1 MPMLS
6 AIFFD
11 FDGTL
16 ADDGDS
22 IGEALDHACAV
33 IRQRWPDIP
42 TPDLIQ
48 TYRRASE
55 TAWGDYDRYLR
66 HLSSPEAMLMA
77 VWQETLGQWGYHDP
91 AVERQAAVLYWQHRL
106 RHCLPF
112 PDVVPLLS
120 RLGRYFHLSLLTNGA
135 PAMQRAKVKTSG
147 LEAFFHTIFVG
158 GEFVRGKPHP
168 AIFRAA
174 LEAAS
179 CRPEQAVHVGDSLL
193 HDIAGAQAV
202 GIHGVW
208 LNRKRLAIANL
219 SAQVRHQLGETRPE
233 YEISSLTELQPCI
246 DQIMAAAS
254 G

>member
-1 MPMLS
+1 MLS

-22 IGEALDHACAV
+22 IQEALDHACAI
-33 IRQRWPDIP
+33 IRRRWPDIP

-77 VWQETLGQWGYHDP
+77 VWQEALGQWGCHDP
-91 AVERQAAVLYWQHRL
+91 TVEREAAAVYWQHRL
-106 RHCLPF
+106 RHCRPF

-120 RLGRYFHLSLLTNGA
+120 RLSQRFQLSLLTNGA
-135 PAMQRAKVKTSG
+135 PAMQRTKVSTSG
-147 LEAFFHTIFVG
+147 LEAFFDTIFVG
-158 GEFVRGKPHP
+158 GEFTRGKPHP
-168 AIFRAA
+168 AIFEAA
-174 LEAAS
+174 LEEAG
-179 CRPEQAVHVGDSLL
+179 CRPEQVVHVGDSLL

-208 LNRKRLAIANL
+208 LNRKRLAITDL
-219 SAQVRHQLGETRPE
+219 PAQLQHQLGDTRAE
-233 YEISSLTELQPCI
+233 YEISSLTELHACI
-246 DQIMAAAS
+246 DRLMEVAPD
-254 G
+254 

>member
-1 MPMLS
+1 MLS

-16 ADDGDS
+16 AGDEDS
-22 IGEALDHACAV
+22 IREALDHACAV

-48 TYRRASE
+48 TYRHASE

-77 VWQETLGQWGYHDP
+77 VWQETLGKWGYHDP
-91 AVERQAAVLYWQHRL
+91 AVEREAAALYWQHRL

-120 RLGRYFHLSLLTNGA
+120 RLGRHFHLSLLTNGA
-135 PAMQRAKVKTSG
+135 LAMQRTKVKTSG
-147 LEAFFHTIFVG
+147 LEAFFHSIFVG
-158 GEFVRGKPHP
+158 GEFARGKPHP
-168 AIFRAA
+168 AIFEAA
-174 LEAAS
+174 LEAAG
-179 CRPEQAVHVGDSLL
+179 CRPEQAAHVGDSLL
-193 HDIAGAQAV
+193 HDITGAQAV

-208 LNRKRLAIANL
+208 LNRKRLALADL
-219 SAQVRHQLGETRPE
+219 PAQMRYQLRTTRPE
-233 YEISSLTELQPCI
+233 YEISSLMELQPCI
-246 DQIMAAAS
+246 DRLM
-254 G
+254 GTVPG

>member
-1 MPMLS
+1 MLT

-22 IGEALDHACAV
+22 IREALDHACAV

-42 TPDLIQ
+42 TLDLIQ
-48 TYRRASE
+48 TYRHASE

-77 VWQETLGQWGYHDP
+77 VWQETLGKWGYHDP
-91 AVERQAAVLYWQHRL
+91 AVEREAAALYWQHRL
-106 RHCLPF
+106 RHCRPF

-120 RLGRYFHLSLLTNGA
+120 HLRQRFHLSLLTNGA
-135 PAMQRAKVKTSG
+135 PAMQRTKVRTSG

-158 GEFVRGKPHP
+158 GEFARGKPHP
-168 AIFRAA
+168 AIFEAA
-174 LEAAS
+174 LGAAG

-193 HDIAGAQAV
+193 HDIGGAQAV

-208 LNRKRLAIANL
+208 LNRKRLAIADL
-219 SAQVRHQLGETRPE
+219 PAQVRHQLGSTRPE
-233 YEISSLTELQPCI
+233 HEISSLTELQACI
-246 DQIMAAAS
+246 DRHMGAVP

>member
-1 MPMLS
+1 MLT

-22 IGEALDHACAV
+22 IQEALDHACAI
-33 IRQRWPDIP
+33 IRRRWPDIP

-48 TYRRASE
+48 TYRHASE

-77 VWQETLGQWGYHDP
+77 VWQEALGQWGCHDP
-91 AVERQAAVLYWQHRL
+91 AVEREAAALYWQHRL
-106 RHCLPF
+106 RHCRPF

-120 RLGRYFHLSLLTNGA
+120 RLSRRFNLSLLTNGA
-135 PAMQRAKVKTSG
+135 PAMQRTKVSTSG
-147 LEAFFHTIFVG
+147 LEAFFDTIFVG
-158 GEFVRGKPHP
+158 GEFARGKPHP
-168 AIFRAA
+168 AIFEAA
-174 LEAAS
+174 LEAAG
-179 CRPEQAVHVGDSLL
+179 CRPGQVMHVGDSLL
-193 HDIAGAQAV
+193 HDIVGAQAV

-208 LNRKRLAIANL
+208 LNRKRLAVTDL
-219 SAQVRHQLGETRPE
+219 PAQLQHQLGDTRAE
-233 YEISSLTELQPCI
+233 YEISSLTELHACI
-246 DQIMAAAS
+246 DRLMEIAP